1 MTTVDQPAAE
11 IAGRQMSGGDPEEL
25 ATDEIEMAT
34 ADLQC
39 RESVGYTQ
47 ALREIQVERQ
57 EEFYAANR
65 AELEAWRDGL
75 RELVGE

>member
-1 MTTVDQPAAE
+1 
-11 IAGRQMSGGDPEEL
+11 
-25 ATDEIEMAT
+25 MAT
-34 ADLQC
+34 SDLEC